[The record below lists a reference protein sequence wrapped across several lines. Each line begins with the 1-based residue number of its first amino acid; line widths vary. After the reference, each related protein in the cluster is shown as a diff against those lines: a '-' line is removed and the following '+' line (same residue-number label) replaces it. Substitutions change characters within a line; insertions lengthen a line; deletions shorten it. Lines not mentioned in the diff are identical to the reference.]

1 RARSSPIKALSNQ
14 LASPNR
20 DARTT
25 LIGFSEG
32 LPRVAHRRGLK
43 SLPTLE
49 TVTRSANRHNVSIYP
64 VDPREA
70 AAGPADAAE
79 PDAIRMLAA
88 STDGRAI
95 VHVADLG
102 EAMRP
107 IASDASAYY
116 MLQYTTTEP
125 QDGAF
130 HNVVVT
136 VKKSGLT

>member
-1 RARSSPIKALSNQ
+1 
-14 LASPNR
+14 
-20 DARTT
+20 
-25 LIGFSEG
+25 
-32 LPRVAHRRGLK
+32 
-43 SLPTLE
+43 
-49 TVTRSANRHNVSIYP
+49 
-64 VDPREA
+64 
-70 AAGPADAAE
+70 
-79 PDAIRMLAA
+79 AIRMLAA

-95 VHVADLG
+95 VNVADLG

-136 VKKSGLT
+136 VKKSGLTVRTRKGYWAPSPDEALRTALLQPRPPIVLEPARHISPYIKPWFGASRGADGKTRVTFVWEPASAVPGAKRPTAARVVLK